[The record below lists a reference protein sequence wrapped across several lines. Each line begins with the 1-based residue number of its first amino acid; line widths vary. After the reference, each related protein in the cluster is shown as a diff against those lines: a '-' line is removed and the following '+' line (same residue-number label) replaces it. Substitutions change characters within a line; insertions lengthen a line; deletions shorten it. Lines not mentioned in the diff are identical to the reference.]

1 VKKYFSSYKPFL
13 IFLASFF
20 FSYVMLAFL
29 YQKYLNSFD
38 VNEIDSITKTVGI
51 NTQQVLLL
59 FVDNALAIESNSNP
73 YVKLF
78 YNKTYVARIIEGCN
92 AISIIILFISFIIA
106 FSGKLMSTIL
116 FIFSGSLI
124 IYVVNILRIA
134 ALSVLIFHFPNQ
146 QSVLHEVIFPLTLYG
161 VVFILWLFWIQKF
174 SKYAS

>member
-92 AISIIILFISFIIA
+92 AISIIILFISFIVDHT
-106 FSGKLMSTIL
+106 FY
-116 FIFSGSLI
+116 F
-124 IYVVNILRIA
+124 
-134 ALSVLIFHFPNQ
+134 
-146 QSVLHEVIFPLTLYG
+146 
-161 VVFILWLFWIQKF
+161 
-174 SKYAS
+174 